1 MKNVNCPECGNR
13 ILELARGELDDQSAL
28 HAEEH
33 LQDCAHCSEWWEASF
48 SSHSFKTVDRI
59 VADAFQE
66 VSIPR
71 RRRSFA
77 WAAAAAS
84 IFLMLAG
91 VSWLNMSGSSNQV
104 VPTTESAI
112 VALDFES
119 TMAAAEIQ
127 TISFEE
133 ADLGVGPVLQVDAVP
148 SQGQEEDVLFK
159 DGSED
164 GGFGSWTIH
173 T

>member
-13 ILELARGELDDQSAL
+13 ILELARGELNDESARQ
-28 HAEEH
+28 AEEH
-33 LQDCAHCSEWWEASF
+33 LQDCTHCSDWWKTSF
-48 SSHSFKTVDRI
+48 SSHSYEAVDRI
-59 VADAFQE
+59 VAEAFQE

-84 IFLMLAG
+84 VFLMIAG

-119 TMAAAEIQ
+119 TTAATEIQ

-133 ADLGVGPVLQVDAVP
+133 ADLGVGTAHQLNAAAL
-148 SQGQEEDVLFK
+148 QGQEEDVLFK
-159 DGSED
+159 DDSED
-164 GGFGSWTIH
+164 GDFGSWTIH